1 MKFEFKK
8 YLNHIYFAFIF
19 IFSGYL
25 MINSYA
31 DKDPF
36 RFFDKK
42 SNRVQVYI
50 GSFSDMQAMTSFL
63 ADFTEWGNQKY
74 LNDYPPP
81 YVKVTRE
88 DRTMVVTWGPF
99 EEEVAQGALK
109 EVLERWNILAE
120 VRDE

>member
-1 MKFEFKK
+1 M
-8 YLNHIYFAFIF
+8 
-19 IFSGYL
+19 YL
-25 MINSYA
+25 MVSSYS

-36 RFFDKK
+36 QFFDKK
-42 SNRVQVYI
+42 SSRVQIYI

-74 LNDYPPP
+74 PNDYPPP

-88 DRTMVVTWGPF
+88 DSTMVVTWGPF
-99 EEEVAQGALK
+99 EEGTAQKALD
-109 EVLERWNILAE
+109 EVLKKWNILAE